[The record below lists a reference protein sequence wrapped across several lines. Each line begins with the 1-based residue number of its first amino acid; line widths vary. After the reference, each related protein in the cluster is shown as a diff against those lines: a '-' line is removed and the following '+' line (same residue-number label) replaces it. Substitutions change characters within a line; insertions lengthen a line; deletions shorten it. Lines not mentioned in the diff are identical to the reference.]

1 MAAVVVDGL
10 AVPPV
15 AVGAPPDTLRDVA
28 ACAVVVVVAV
38 VGGLVTTGALVAG
51 VLADVGG
58 PTGVRPCT
66 VAGVLT
72 VLAGGCVLVA
82 VLAG

>member
-1 MAAVVVDGL
+1 MAEV
-10 AVPPV
+10 
-15 AVGAPPDTLRDVA
+15 APPETLRDVA
-28 ACAVVVVVAV
+28 AVVVVVT
-38 VGGLVTTGALVAG
+38 GGLVTTGALVAAE

-72 VLAGGCVLVA
+72 VVAGGCVGVA
-82 VLAG
+82 ALTG

>member
-28 ACAVVVVVAV
+28 ACAVVVAVAW
-38 VGGLVTTGALVAG
+38 GLVTTGALVAG

>member
-1 MAAVVVDGL
+1 MEVDGL
-10 AVPPV
+10 AV
-15 AVGAPPDTLRDVA
+15 APPDTLRDVA
-28 ACAVVVVVAV
+28 ACAVVVA
-38 VGGLVTTGALVAG
+38 GGLATTGALVVE

-66 VAGVLT
+66 VAGVL
-72 VLAGGCVLVA
+72 VVVAGGCVDVA